1 MRTVVI
7 GENEEEGTVDRRRRI
22 VQMDF
27 LNFVK
32 LVDGHRVVAAAALG

>member
-32 LVDGHRVVAAAALG
+32 LVDGHGVVAAAALG